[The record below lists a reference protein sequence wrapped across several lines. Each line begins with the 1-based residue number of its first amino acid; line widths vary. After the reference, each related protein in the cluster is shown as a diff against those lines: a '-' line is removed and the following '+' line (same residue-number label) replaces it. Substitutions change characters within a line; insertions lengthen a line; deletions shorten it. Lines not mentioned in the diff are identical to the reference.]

1 MADLTP
7 DQLQKLAEQQKKFNE
22 ELIQTKL
29 LTNEIFKSESSIAGE
44 IQKSIDNAS
53 ALNTKFGIGQDI
65 SKQINEERIKSA
77 VKAQKIEND
86 IAVAQ
91 IQLAQTK
98 NKERQKEL
106 TYQISSL
113 KNQMKVEESISNQ
126 IYKMGQLLEA
136 EKAATKEKAKQND
149 LVEITKNKYKSIAQM
164 FSAAGI
170 LAFFTKAILD
180 ANQQTTELG
189 KSLGISYKAATG
201 IRQEFAAYSK
211 ASGDIFINTNRL
223 IKAQTDLTDQLGIAV
238 QYSGEELATFSKLTE
253 IVGLTADE
261 AGRLTKAS
269 AGAGM
274 ELQDYVANI
283 RKSAFYAQQATG
295 THFTDKQILQDVSK
309 LSAGILTKFQGNPK
323 AIAEAVVQAKALGTN
338 LEQID
343 RIGESLLNWESSISN
358 ELEAE
363 LITGRQLNLEKARY
377 AALTGTQ
384 LDLEKEIGSQV
395 GSLADFQQMNVIAQ
409 GSLAK
414 AFGLSRDELA
424 DMLLKQEAISKY
436 GSKAAELNAQ
446 QLKDQQA
453 SGLSLDDYLKKQDQQ
468 RSIQEKFNDAVQ
480 KLQGLFGDLVSG
492 PLGIFVNMISGLLEN
507 TIAMSIVFGA
517 IAGILTNKMLT
528 GLASM
533 IGQLTIATGL
543 SITKAAADTA
553 SAEAVT
559 LGAATIPIL
568 AGIAAVGGA
577 IYAANKFANGGI
589 VTSEINNATIGE
601 AGPEAIIPLNSPKA
615 ANMLGGSGNMDMVV
629 NAIDRL
635 NSRID
640 NAINRPA
647 VAYIQGENAFAKSLG
662 SNKTLGSSQ
671 VQNSYNLA

>member
-615 ANMLGGSGNMDMVV
+615 ANMLGGGGNMDMVV